1 MKSPSFRKWES
12 SLSRG
17 VPIPSSFLVTT
28 PGSLFYNSWPSGF
41 CSWDAQYSFFSTRQF
56 CKDLTSKDWFD
67 FIILTFIAANCITL
81 AVERPTIPPWWEL
94 ERFSWI
100 DIDRKLARSRE
111 RSILRAC
118 NTLFSC
124 VFTVEMVMKAV
135 ANGFILGKNNYFS
148 DNWNR
153 LDGTL
158 VLISLVDGVIRMVAG
173 KLCMNINVIYSVLVS
188 YKCLQIVVLSKA
200 INVAEIFHYYFYLL
214 DLKWK
219 K

>member
-1 MKSPSFRKWES
+1 M
-12 SLSRG
+12 
-17 VPIPSSFLVTT
+17 
-28 PGSLFYNSWPSGF
+28 
-41 CSWDAQYSFFSTRQF
+41 
-56 CKDLTSKDWFD
+56 
-67 FIILTFIAANCITL
+67 
-81 AVERPTIPPWWEL
+81 

-173 KLCMNINVIYSVLVS
+173 ITKSIIL
-188 YKCLQIVVLSKA
+188 
-200 INVAEIFHYYFYLL
+200 
-214 DLKWK
+214 
-219 K
+219 